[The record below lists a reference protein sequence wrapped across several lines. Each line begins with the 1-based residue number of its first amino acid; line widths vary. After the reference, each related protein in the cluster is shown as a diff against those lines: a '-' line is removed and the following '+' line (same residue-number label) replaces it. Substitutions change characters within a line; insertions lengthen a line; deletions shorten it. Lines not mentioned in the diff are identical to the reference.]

1 MKPWKRLRILEM
13 AHDRRPLTGLCSYAE
28 VRQHLSGLVKQTGI
42 PGTYRLTDAGKRELA
57 RLRAALAIADEVE
70 AICREA

>member
-13 AHDRRPLTGLCSYAE
+13 AHDRRPLPGFCSHAE
-28 VRQHLSGLVKQTGI
+28 VRQHLSGLVKQTG
-42 PGTYRLTDAGKRELA
+42 PGTYQLTGAGKRELA

-70 AICREA
+70 AICRKA

>member
-13 AHDRRPLTGLCSYAE
+13 AHDRSPLPGYCSHAD
-28 VRQHLSGLVKQTGI
+28 VRQHLSGLVEQTST
-42 PGTYRLTDAGKRELA
+42 PGTYQLTGAGKRELA